1 MASAIYS
8 GRMVIEDGATPEPRT
23 RAEHSHTL
31 VKALKAVPSL
41 RICDDATLLQVVGD
55 SVNLVWPAGHRVF
68 ENGTPSSGLF
78 IVLTGRVRVLRED
91 GDELAELGPG
101 EHFGEL
107 SLLLGTTHQ
116 HTVETLEDAE
126 LMVLP
131 KERFD
136 ALLAEQPRLAEE
148 IRRKAEE
155 RMAMNREAP
164 SD

>member
-1 MASAIYS
+1 
-8 GRMVIEDGATPEPRT
+8 
-23 RAEHSHTL
+23 
-31 VKALKAVPSL
+31 VKALKRVPSL
-41 RICDDATLLQVVGD
+41 GTCDEATLLEIVGD

-68 ENGTPSSGLF
+68 EHGTPSSGLF
-78 IVLTGRVRVLRED
+78 IVLTGRVSVL
-91 GDELAELGPG
+91 GNGGELAELGPG

-116 HTVETLEDAE
+116 HTVEALEDSE

-136 ALLAEQPRLAEE
+136 ALLADHPQLAEE

-164 SD
+164 TD